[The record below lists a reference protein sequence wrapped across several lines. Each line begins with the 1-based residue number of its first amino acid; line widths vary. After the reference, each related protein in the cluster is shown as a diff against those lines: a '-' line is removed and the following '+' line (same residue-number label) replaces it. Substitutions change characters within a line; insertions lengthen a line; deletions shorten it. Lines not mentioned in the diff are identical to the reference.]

1 MSTSAPE
8 RPASPSAVPAA
19 ATAPATPPPYGLVSC
34 LYEGYVR
41 HRRTAPRPHNFRYP
55 VRYAYLDLA
64 ELDRVFALSPLW
76 GRERRA
82 PVSFRR
88 ADYLGPA
95 ELPLDEAVR
104 ARAEELLGM
113 RPAGPIR
120 LLTGLGTLG
129 WGFNPVSF
137 YYCFEPDGERLAC
150 VLAEITNTPWG
161 QRHTYAL
168 PAKEDRTGA
177 HQRFPKRFHVSP
189 FVDLDVRYDWTFNL
203 PGERLAVH
211 MEDIQQ
217 GDGKDYIAD
226 GQRLFDATL
235 VLKRRALD
243 ARSARALALRQP
255 SFPLF
260 AHFGIYL
267 QAALLFLKRVPFY
280 SHPEKR

>member
-1 MSTSAPE
+1 MSTLAHVRAAPQAAERSAE
-8 RPASPSAVPAA
+8 RPS
-19 ATAPATPPPYGLVSC
+19 TPGALESC

-41 HRRTAPRPHNFRYP
+41 HRRTAPRAHNFRYP

-64 ELDRVFALSPLW
+64 ELERVFALSPLW
-76 GRERRA
+76 GIECRK
-82 PVSFRR
+82 PISFRR
-88 ADYLGPA
+88 ADYLGPTDV
-95 ELPLDEAVR
+95 PLDQAVR
-104 ARAEELLGM
+104 DRAEELLGA
-113 RPAGPIR
+113 RPTGPIR
-120 LLTGLGTLG
+120 LLTGLGSFG

-137 YYCFEPDGERLAC
+137 YYCFEPDGERLSC

-161 QRHTYAL
+161 ERHTYAL
-168 PAKEDRTGA
+168 PAIDNAGGGV

-189 FVDLDVRYDWTFNL
+189 FVDLDVRYDWTFCL

-211 MEDIQQ
+211 MADVQQ
-217 GDGKDYIAD
+217 GDGKNYISD

-235 VLKRRALD
+235 VLRRRRLD

-260 AHFGIYL
+260 AHLGIYL

-280 SHPEKR
+280 SHPDKR

>member
-1 MSTSAPE
+1 MSTLAPE
-8 RPASPSAVPAA
+8 RAVPEASADRPEHPAA
-19 ATAPATPPPYGLVSC
+19 AGALRSC

-41 HRRTAPRPHNFRYP
+41 HRRTAPAPHAFRYP

-64 ELDRVFALSPLW
+64 ELERVFALSSLW
-76 GRERRA
+76 GLERRA

-95 ELPLDEAVR
+95 ELSLDEAVR
-104 ARAEELLGM
+104 ERAGELLGT

-120 LLTGLGTLG
+120 LLTGLGTFG

-137 YYCFEPDGERLAC
+137 YYCFEPDGEALAC

-161 QRHTYAL
+161 EHHTYAL
-168 PAKEDRTGA
+168 PAAGARTGGA

-189 FVDLDVRYDWTFNL
+189 FVDLDVRYDWTFNR

-211 MEDIQQ
+211 MENIQR
-217 GDGKDYIAD
+217 GAGKDYIAD

-235 VLKRRALD
+235 VLRRRALD

-260 AHFGIYL
+260 AHAGIYL
-267 QAALLFLKRVPFY
+267 QAALLYLKRVPFY
-280 SHPEKR
+280 SHPHKR